1 MVVGVRFQF
10 EGIFLWRRRL
20 DIESFKNILYY
31 TCRDYE
37 SYNNRYFNKIIF
49 KLINIKLILD

>member
-20 DIESFKNILYY
+20 DIESFKNILYD

-37 SYNNRYFNKIIF
+37 SFNNRYFNKIIF